1 MRSPS
6 LLLDA
11 NVLFMTM
18 MASKMLPVQLQLGS
32 RMSGCARAELPGAG
46 KDHGHFT
53 NGAIMEY
60 CR

>member
-11 NVLFMTM
+11 NVLFMTL
-18 MASKMLPVQLQLGS
+18 MASKML
-32 RMSGCARAELPGAG
+32 SGATSIVVKDVCLRSAELPGAG

-53 NGAIMEY
+53 NGAMMEY